1 MSNLKFICNTNLQ
14 KTNRI
19 HSQIQTFFNIKNMK
33 NETNLQKNEECM
45 NQLMKVN
52 SYSLGAYTIDVQK
65 RLLIIN
71 GEVTKLTTKESE
83 LLVLF
88 AANANEIIERRYAL
102 KMIWED
108 DNYYNARSMDV
119 YICKLRK
126 LLNKDSNIYII
137 NIHGK
142 GYKLM
147 VPA

>member
-1 MSNLKFICNTNLQ
+1 
-14 KTNRI
+14 
-19 HSQIQTFFNIKNMK
+19 MK
-33 NETNLQKNEECM
+33 NETTKEGASM
-45 NQLMKVN
+45 NDLMKVN
-52 SYSLGAYTIDVQK
+52 FYTIGAYTIDVQK
-65 RLLIIN
+65 RLLILN
-71 GEVTKLTTKESE
+71 GEPKKLTTKESE
-83 LLVLF
+83 LLILF
-88 AANANEIIERRYAL
+88 AANANETVDRRYAL

-126 LLNKDSNIYII
+126 LLKDDANIYII

>member
-1 MSNLKFICNTNLQ
+1 
-14 KTNRI
+14 
-19 HSQIQTFFNIKNMK
+19 MK
-33 NETNLQKNEECM
+33 NETNFQNKNEDSM
-45 NQLMKVN
+45 NELMKVN
-52 SYSLGAYTIDVQK
+52 SYTLGSYTIDVQK
-65 RLLIIN
+65 RQLIFN
-71 GEVTKLTTKESE
+71 GEAQKLTTKESE
-83 LLVLF
+83 LLILF
-88 AANANEIIERRYAL
+88 AANANEIIDRRYAL

-126 LLNKDSNIYII
+126 LLSKDPNIYII